1 MSRATAW
8 RDGPPLQLALAM
20 TASILLHLTLLVV
33 LQPELPAQEERFSE
47 HVVEIT
53 LERAL
58 AAPAAPAPPA
68 MAEAGQARPPGSIDL
83 VHTAL
88 APGPRDAVLPVQ
100 RPLPESPA
108 VLPLPSAWQPA
119 EAALLKAVML
129 PVEQPRV
136 ATAPPPAAAA
146 PSAAARAPDTLD
158 RVQAPPTVQ
167 PQRQAA
173 HPARQQNP
181 AAPST
186 SPGTG
191 APDRRADKATH
202 ASERDAQQDYV
213 MQVVRKL
220 SQAQFSTDA
229 DSHSSPRGALVARL
243 TVDRD
248 GNLVGLSLA
257 KDSGS
262 ASVDRSIL
270 EKVRKTAPFAPL
282 PKALAANSFSFI
294 VPIKYAQEP

>member
-1 MSRATAW
+1 VKNATA
-8 RDGPPLQLALAM
+8 RGDGPALQLGMAM
-20 TASILLHLTLLVV
+20 AASILLHLSLLVV
-33 LQPELPAQEERFSE
+33 LQPALPPQEERFSE
-47 HVVEIT
+47 HVVEVT

-68 MAEAGQARPPGSIDL
+68 MAEAGQTRPPGSIDL

-88 APGPRDAVLPVQ
+88 APGPMESALPVQ
-100 RPLPESPA
+100 RPLAESSTA
-108 VLPLPSAWQPA
+108 LAFSSAWQPA
-119 EAALLKAVML
+119 DAAPPKTVML
-129 PVEQPRV
+129 LDQPSV
-136 ATAPPPAAAA
+136 APTAVART
-146 PSAAARAPDTLD
+146 PSAAVRAPDTLD
-158 RVQAPPTVQ
+158 RVQAPPTAQ

-173 HPARQQNP
+173 RQAPQQNP
-181 AAPST
+181 AAASN
-186 SPGTG
+186 SPGGG
-191 APDRRADKATH
+191 APDRRTAAAAH

-229 DSHSSPRGALVARL
+229 DSHHSSRGALIARL
-243 TVDRD
+243 TVDRG
-248 GNLVGLSLA
+248 GNLIGLSLA

-270 EKVRKTAPFAPL
+270 NKVRKTAPFPPL
-282 PKALAANSFSFI
+282 PQSLAATSFSFI

>member
-1 MSRATAW
+1 MTRATAW
-8 RDGPPLQLALAM
+8 RDGPPLHLPLAM
-20 TASILLHLTLLVV
+20 AVSIALHLTLLVA
-33 LQPELPAQEERFSE
+33 LQPAVLPQEERFSQQAIE
-47 HVVEIT
+47 VT

-58 AAPAAPAPPA
+58 APPAAPAPPA
-68 MAEAGQARPPGSIDL
+68 MAQAGQARPPGSIDL

-88 APGPRDAVLPVQ
+88 APGPADSALPLQ

-108 VLPLPSAWQPA
+108 ALPLSPAWRPA
-119 EAALLKAVML
+119 EAELVKAVML
-129 PVEQPRV
+129 LEQ
-136 ATAPPPAAAA
+136 
-146 PSAAARAPDTLD
+146 PSAAARSTDTLD
-158 RVQAPPTVQ
+158 RVQAPPTPQ

-173 HPARQQNP
+173 YRLSQQNP
-181 AAPST
+181 AAPSA
-186 SPGTG
+186 SPAAG
-191 APDRRADKATH
+191 APARRTDTASH

-213 MQVVRKL
+213 LLVVRKL
-220 SQAQFSTDA
+220 SQARFSTEA
-229 DSHSSPRGALVARL
+229 GPHDSARGAVIARL

-270 EKVRKTAPFAPL
+270 EKVRKSAPFAPL
-282 PKALAANSFSFI
+282 PKGLAVSRLSFI

>member
-1 MSRATAW
+1 MSPATAAHA
-8 RDGPPLQLALAM
+8 GPPLQLKLAM
-20 TASILLHLTLLVV
+20 AASILLHLTLLVV
-33 LQPELPAQEERFSE
+33 LQQASPPQEERFSDP
-47 HVVEIT
+47 VVEVT

-68 MAEAGQARPPGSIDL
+68 MAEAGQARPMGSIDL

-88 APGPRDAVLPVQ
+88 APGPTESALPLQ
-100 RPLPESPA
+100 RPLSDSSA
-108 VLPLPSAWQPA
+108 ALPFSSAWQPA
-119 EAALLKAVML
+119 EAAPLNAVML
-129 PVEQPRV
+129 LEQPPI
-136 ATAPPPAAAA
+136 APEAAVGA
-146 PSAAARAPDTLD
+146 PSAVVRAPDTLD

-173 HPARQQNP
+173 YPAAQQNP
-181 AAPST
+181 AAPSS

-191 APDRRADKATH
+191 APDPRTGNAAH
-202 ASERDAQQDYV
+202 ASQRDAQQDYV

-220 SQAQFSTDA
+220 SQAQFSTEA
-229 DSHSSPRGALVARL
+229 GSPRSPSGALIARL

-282 PKALAANSFSFI
+282 PKALAATSFSFI

>member
-1 MSRATAW
+1 MA
-8 RDGPPLQLALAM
+8 
-20 TASILLHLTLLVV
+20 ASILLHLSLLVV
-33 LQPELPAQEERFSE
+33 LQPAVPPQEERFSE
-47 HVVEIT
+47 HVVEVT

-68 MAEAGQARPPGSIDL
+68 MTEAGQARPAGSIDL

-88 APGPRDAVLPVQ
+88 APGPTESALPVQ
-100 RPLPESPA
+100 RPLSESPGGLA
-108 VLPLPSAWQPA
+108 FSSAWQPA
-119 EAALLKAVML
+119 EAAPLKAAML
-129 PVEQPRV
+129 LDQPPV
-136 ATAPPPAAAA
+136 APASMAET

-173 HPARQQNP
+173 HQAPQQNP
-181 AAPST
+181 AAPSN

-191 APDRRADKATH
+191 APDWRTAEAAH

-213 MQVVRKL
+213 MHVVRKL

-229 DSHSSPRGALVARL
+229 DADRSPRGALIARL
-243 TVDRD
+243 TVDRG

-270 EKVRKTAPFAPL
+270 EKVRKTAPFPPL
-282 PKALAANSFSFI
+282 PKNFAASSFSFI
-294 VPIKYAQEP
+294 VPITYAQAP

>member
-1 MSRATAW
+1 MTRATAW
-8 RDGPPLQLALAM
+8 RDGPPLHLPLAM
-20 TASILLHLTLLVV
+20 AVSIALHLTLLVA
-33 LQPELPAQEERFSE
+33 LQPAVPPQEERFSQQAIE
-47 HVVEIT
+47 VT

-58 AAPAAPAPPA
+58 APPAAPAPPA
-68 MAEAGQARPPGSIDL
+68 MAQAGQARPPGSIDL

-88 APGPRDAVLPVQ
+88 APGPADSALPLQ

-108 VLPLPSAWQPA
+108 ALPLSPAWRPA
-119 EAALLKAVML
+119 EAELVKAVML
-129 PVEQPRV
+129 LEQ
-136 ATAPPPAAAA
+136 
-146 PSAAARAPDTLD
+146 PSAATRSTDTLD
-158 RVQAPPTVQ
+158 RVQAPPTPQ

-173 HPARQQNP
+173 HRTSQQNP
-181 AAPST
+181 AAPSAD
-186 SPGTG
+186 PATG
-191 APDRRADKATH
+191 APARRTDTSSH

-213 MQVVRKL
+213 LLVVRKL
-220 SQAQFSTDA
+220 SQARFSTEA
-229 DSHSSPRGALVARL
+229 GPHDSARGAVIARL

-270 EKVRKTAPFAPL
+270 EKVRKSAPFAQL
-282 PKALAANSFSFI
+282 PKGLAVSRLSFI

>member
-1 MSRATAW
+1 MA
-8 RDGPPLQLALAM
+8 
-20 TASILLHLTLLVV
+20 ASILLHLSLLVV
-33 LQPELPAQEERFSE
+33 LQPALPAQQERFSE
-47 HVVEIT
+47 HVVEVT
-53 LERAL
+53 LETAL
-58 AAPAAPAPPA
+58 APPAAPAPAA
-68 MAEAGQARPPGSIDL
+68 MTDAGQARRPGSSDL

-88 APGPRDAVLPVQ
+88 APGPTESVPPVQ
-100 RPLPESPA
+100 RPLSESPA
-108 VLPLPSAWQPA
+108 VLPLSSAWQPA
-119 EAALLKAVML
+119 EAAPLDAIM
-129 PVEQPRV
+129 PVEPPAV
-136 ATAPPPAAAA
+136 ATTPQPAPV
-146 PSAAARAPDTLD
+146 RAPDTLD

-173 HPARQQNP
+173 HQAAQQNP
-181 AAPST
+181 AAPSR

-191 APDRRADKATH
+191 ALDRRTEKAGH
-202 ASERDAQQDYV
+202 ASQRDALQDYV

-220 SQAQFSTDA
+220 SKAQFSTEA
-229 DSHSSPRGALVARL
+229 GSHRIPPGALIARL

-270 EKVRKTAPFAPL
+270 EKVRNTAPFAPL
-282 PKALAANSFSFI
+282 PQNLAANSYSFI